1 MSGLCCLRPGAGAL
15 CLLAATLCGL
25 ALGVRDSSAHRGFE
39 ALDAFEESTTTP
51 LVTSTESAVSFV
63 AEFDM
68 NIPRTHHRPNDT
80 TAPTATEQADTSSPT
95 PSPTSSVESGPEDED
110 AGTMSTSVSSA
121 EDRLAEANTSSPTPS
136 PTSSV
141 ESGPEDE
148 DAGTMSTTVSSAEDR
163 LAEADTSSP
172 TSSVESES
180 EDEDAGTI
188 SKTVSSA
195 EDRLAELVDCTVVG
209 ESTPAE

>member
-110 AGTMSTSVSSA
+110 AGTMST
-121 EDRLAEANTSSPTPS
+121 
-136 PTSSV
+136 
-141 ESGPEDE
+141 
-148 DAGTMSTTVSSAEDR
+148 
-163 LAEADTSSP
+163 
-172 TSSVESES
+172 
-180 EDEDAGTI
+180 
-188 SKTVSSA
+188 TVSSA

>member
-110 AGTMSTSVSSA
+110 AGTMST
-121 EDRLAEANTSSPTPS
+121 
-136 PTSSV
+136 
-141 ESGPEDE
+141 
-148 DAGTMSTTVSSAEDR
+148 TVSSAEDR

-172 TSSVESES
+172 TPSPTSSVESGP